1 VEYRVEA
8 LWPSQRQAHAFTH
21 AERPQDVRTSWNEVM
36 DGTKLVKTARYVNE
50 GG

>member
-1 VEYRVEA
+1 MVEA
-8 LWPSQRQAHAFTH
+8 LWPTRKQADAFTR
-21 AERPQDVRTSWNEVM
+21 AERSQDVRTSWNEVM